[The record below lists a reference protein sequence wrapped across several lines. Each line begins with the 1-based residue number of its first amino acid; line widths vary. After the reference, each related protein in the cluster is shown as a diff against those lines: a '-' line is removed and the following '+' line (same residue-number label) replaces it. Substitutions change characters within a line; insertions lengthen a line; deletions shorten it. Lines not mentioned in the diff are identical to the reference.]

1 MTEPFS
7 PSADG
12 WESLR
17 LTNAAP
23 RTVHRWAPA
32 EVGRVAEALT
42 IRGPPRDRESG

>member
-12 WESLR
+12 RERPW
-17 LTNAAP
+17 LTEAA

-32 EVGRVAEALT
+32 EVGRVAEART